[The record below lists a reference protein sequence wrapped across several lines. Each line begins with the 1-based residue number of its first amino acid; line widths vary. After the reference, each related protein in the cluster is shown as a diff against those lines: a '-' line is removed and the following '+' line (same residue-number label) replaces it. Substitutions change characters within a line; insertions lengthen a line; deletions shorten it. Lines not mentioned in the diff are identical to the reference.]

1 MEAEA
6 IIAYVICDDTIKELN
21 VYEDKQA
28 KMSMAGIMT
37 TAIISAVLFA
47 GNLEKAR
54 RALKSKRYF
63 PEMISKSQLNR
74 RLHKIPGNVWKAV
87 LARLT
92 CELEKNVLATEF
104 VVDSCPMPACRLVR
118 MGRTKLYSDKKY
130 LGYCAAKKEF
140 FLGLKLHLISDI
152 HGNPKQY
159 LLRPASESD
168 IAVLRT
174 MDLNLPR
181 NSSLY
186 GDKAYNDY
194 AYEDELVQK
203 KQIHLRPVRKR
214 NSKRTGIE
222 YFAKLRRKK
231 RKVIE
236 TTFSCIEKLMPR
248 SIHAVTIAGF
258 ALKVTCFVLAY
269 AVNNLTF

>member
-1 MEAEA
+1 MEAET
-6 IIAYVICDDTIKELN
+6 IIAYVVCDDTIKKLS
-21 VYEDKQA
+21 VKEDKQIT
-28 KMSMAGIMT
+28 MSMAGVMT
-37 TAIISAVLFA
+37 TAIISAILFS

-54 RALKSKRYF
+54 KALNSRRYF
-63 PEMISKSQLNR
+63 PDMLSKSQLNR
-74 RLHKIPGNVWKAV
+74 RLHKIPTEVWNSV
-87 LARLT
+87 LKRLA
-92 CELEKNVLATEF
+92 CEFEKNAFSTEF
-104 VVDSCPMPACRLVR
+104 VIDSCPMPACKLVR
-118 MGRTKLYSDKKY
+118 MRRSRLYSDKKY

-140 FLGLKLHLISDI
+140 FVGLKLHLISDV

-159 LLRPASESD
+159 VLRPASESD
-168 IAVLRT
+168 IAVLRS
-174 MDLNLPR
+174 MDLNLPK

-194 AYEDELVQK
+194 EYEDKLVQK

-222 YFAKLRRKK
+222 YFAQLRRKK

-258 ALKVTCFVLAY
+258 ALKITCFVLAY

>member
-1 MEAEA
+1 MEAETIA
-6 IIAYVICDDTIKELN
+6 AYVICDDTIKELKIC
-21 VYEDKQA
+21 EDKQT
-28 KMSMAGIMT
+28 KMSMAEVMT

-54 RALKSKRYF
+54 KALKSKRYF
-63 PEMISKSQLNR
+63 PEMLSKSQLNR
-74 RLHKIPGNVWKAV
+74 RLHKVPVNVWDAV
-87 LARLT
+87 LDRLAH
-92 CELEKNVLATEF
+92 ELEKNTLITEF
-104 VVDSCPMPACRLVR
+104 VVDSCPMPACKLAR
-118 MGRTKLYSDKKY
+118 MERSKLYSDKKY

-140 FLGLKLHLISDI
+140 FLGMKLHLISDVQ
-152 HGNPKQY
+152 GNPRQY
-159 LLRPASESD
+159 LLRTASESD

-174 MDLNLPR
+174 MDLNLPK

-248 SIHAVTIAGF
+248 SIHAVTIVGF
-258 ALKVTCFVLAY
+258 ALKITCFVLAY
-269 AVNNLTF
+269 AVNNLVF